1 MEIALRDMK
10 IYQMRAEIENRKRI
24 LCKKRKQLIQNK
36 KNNALLE
43 DVLEDYS
50 IYNNHIISEKKKKIM
65 FLEKLHS
72 YIGKITT
79 DLKLA
84 DEKLKESNDEQKNI
98 LKEINILKNE
108 MDNLIESEH

>member
-72 YIGKITT
+72 YIGKITN